1 MGAPRYIGAGTDDA
15 KFAYDG
21 SITATASG
29 TQATAYPLVAV
40 VNRVTTVATAGD
52 AVRLPP
58 AKAGMVRYVTHAGS
72 ANLDVYPSSG
82 DTIDGF
88 AADTAMRVI
97 TKTRITYTCS
107 IDGIWHASSTPLPV
121 TKYTA
126 NAASGAATAAAG
138 DLSGAQKVIA
148 LYSAVG
154 AAALTTRT
162 AAQMY
167 GDMGNIKPGD
177 VYMARIINTSGGTT
191 TLTGGTGVTITG
203 TAGIA
208 SNAWNEYMVTV
219 TSASAITFQYIGSG
233 TVS

>member
-40 VNRVTTVATAGD
+40 VNRVATVATDGD

-58 AKAGMVRYVTHAGS
+58 AKAGLVRYVTHAGS
-72 ANLDVYPSSG
+72 ANMDVYPSSG
-82 DTIDGF
+82 ETIDGF
-88 AADTAMRVI
+88 SADTAMRI
-97 TKTRITYTCS
+97 IANTRVTCTCS
-107 IDGIWHASSTPLPV
+107 VDGTWHASATPLPV
-121 TKYTA
+121 AKYTT
-126 NAASGAATAAAG
+126 NAGSGATTAAAG
-138 DLSGAQKVIA
+138 NLSGAQKCVA
-148 LYSAVG
+148 LFSAVG

-167 GDMGNIKPGD
+167 ADMGNIKPGD
-177 VYMARIINTSGGTT
+177 VYNVRIINTSGGTT

-208 SNAWNEYMVTV
+208 SNTWNEYMVTV